1 MPGETAARVGTVSA
15 LVLALAVLAC
25 AAVGL
30 TETQHKDSS
39 LAAEQHAAL
48 QAALGEMHAV
58 FAGADHIDVGQLKL
72 IERRAGLDRFEIRR
86 RPYSRWR
93 SRSAVAA

>member
-1 MPGETAARVGTVSA
+1 MPGGTAARISTVSA

-48 QAALGEMHAV
+48 RAALGGMHAV
-58 FAGADHIDVGQLKL
+58 FAGADHIDAGQLDL
-72 IERRAGLDRFEIRR
+72 MNGVPACMI
-86 RPYSRWR
+86 
-93 SRSAVAA
+93 